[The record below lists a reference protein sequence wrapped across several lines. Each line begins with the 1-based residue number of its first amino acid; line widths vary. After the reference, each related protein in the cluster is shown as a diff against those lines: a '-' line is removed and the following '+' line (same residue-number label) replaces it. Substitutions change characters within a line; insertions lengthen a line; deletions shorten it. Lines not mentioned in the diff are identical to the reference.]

1 MTKSWGLIVSPFSIL
16 YFNNLSTDILPD
28 QNRVGEEAS
37 RYCVFWDYSLQAW
50 SGEGCRVDWDT
61 SSMLETVCQCDH
73 LTNFGLLFDINGVLD
88 DWSPYQMAILSIL
101 TIVLCSLSILASL
114 VTLLILQISRSVLQG
129 CVPRS
134 CYASSLMP

>member
-1 MTKSWGLIVSPFSIL
+1 MNVQF
-16 YFNNLSTDILPD
+16 
-28 QNRVGEEAS
+28 RVGEEAS
-37 RYCVFWDYSLQAW
+37 RYCVFWDYDQQHW
-50 SGEGCRVDWDT
+50 SEEGCQVDWDR

-114 VTLLILQISRSVLQG
+114 VTLFILQISRSVL
-129 CVPRS
+129 RS
-134 CYASSLMP
+134 SSP